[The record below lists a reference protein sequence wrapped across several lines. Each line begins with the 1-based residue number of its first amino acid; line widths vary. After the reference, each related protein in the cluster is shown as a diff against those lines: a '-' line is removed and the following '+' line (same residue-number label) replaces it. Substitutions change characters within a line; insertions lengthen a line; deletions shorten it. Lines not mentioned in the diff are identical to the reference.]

1 MKQLSDHF
9 WLIFDFLGIT
19 EEGRFVGVVGDQG
32 PGRVGSRVATVRT
45 PDVDVWTVILLG
57 M

>member
-1 MKQLSDHF
+1 M
-9 WLIFDFLGIT
+9 
-19 EEGRFVGVVGDQG
+19 GVVGDQG